1 MMNACSVSL
10 SAGQSWVIENLARTI
25 RKIHAQSIRKQR
37 ATFDIET
44 TNIRNRILL
53 RIYGEWFKSI
63 EYQSFG
69 IFRFVFIYGENKYR
83 HIYIRMHVGSKFNL

>member
-1 MMNACSVSL
+1 MINACSVSL
-10 SAGQSWVIENLARTI
+10 SAGQSWVIENLTRNI

-37 ATFDIET
+37 ATFDMET
-44 TNIRNRILL
+44 TNILNRILL

-83 HIYIRMHVGSKFNL
+83 LIYIRMHVGSKFNL